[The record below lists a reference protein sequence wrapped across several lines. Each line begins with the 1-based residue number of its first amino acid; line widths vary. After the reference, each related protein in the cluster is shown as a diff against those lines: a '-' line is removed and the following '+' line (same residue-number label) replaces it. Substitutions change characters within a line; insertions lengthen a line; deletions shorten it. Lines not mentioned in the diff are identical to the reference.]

1 MSESDRAMEKTDL
14 SSFGIGKEWEKE
26 LPALRVFERLPQRI
40 FVKDTR
46 SVFVFCTTNY
56 ARELDL
62 NPDQIVGKDDFALRP
77 AEQAEIYRA
86 EDREVLSTGAARTVE
101 EAYERSGRQR
111 MVRTIKVPYRDE
123 EGRIIGVLGTLD
135 DITDEW
141 TLRKEQRRLNAIL
154 ETTSDFI
161 SMATPENKLSYL
173 NAAGRKLL
181 GWGAEEDIGE
191 RTIADV
197 HAKDSSETVL
207 KTGIPA
213 AIRDGTWSGET
224 TVWNRGGRE
233 IPVSQVIMSHKAP
246 DGKVEFLSTIIRD
259 ISERIQA
266 EAAIKRQAD
275 LFTNLITTSLD
286 GFWLVDAEGRF
297 LDVNDRYCAM
307 SGYARDELLRMGVVG
322 IEAKESAEETARHI
336 EKLMR
341 DGSDIFTSRHRRKD
355 GGAME
360 VEISAIFWKSQGQII
375 ASVRDITDRVNMGRQ
390 LEGYSRNLERM
401 VELRTEEL
409 RVALEAAEAADEA
422 KSRFLSRM
430 SHELY
435 TPLNAIIG
443 FSQIMQMDTR
453 SSLTADQ
460 EESIRE
466 ILKAGDRLHDM
477 VDRILEYSYRNSDH
491 RKGDVEIVPCA
502 PFLRGCIETM
512 KAAFTRRDI
521 EVIVDVEEGHA
532 VMADKTGLCQAIQGL
547 LSNAIRY
554 NREGGKVEVSCEAR
568 SPKLTRITVS
578 DTGRGIPA
586 ERLGRLFEVF
596 EGIDA
601 VSETGDGIGMGLALC
616 KRIVEEMGGSVGA
629 ESGVGVGSRFWIELP
644 TADAAGAKGEG

>member
-1 MSESDRAMEKTDL
+1 MEKSDRAMKKTDPPF
-14 SSFGIGKEWEKE
+14 FGVGKEWEKE
-26 LPALRVFERLPQRI
+26 LPALRFFERLPQRI

-46 SVFVFCTTNY
+46 SVFVFCTANY
-56 ARELDL
+56 ARELGIE
-62 NPDQIVGKDDFALRP
+62 PEQIVGKDDFAFRP
-77 AEQAEIYRA
+77 PELAEAYRA
-86 EDREVLSTGAARTVE
+86 EDREVLSAGTAKTIE
-101 EAYERSGRQR
+101 EAYELSGRQR

-161 SMATPENKLSYL
+161 SMATPENKLTYL
-173 NAAGRKLL
+173 NASGRKLL

-197 HAKDSSETVL
+197 HTKEYSETVL
-207 KTGIPA
+207 KIGIPA
-213 AIRDGTWSGET
+213 AIRDGIWSGET

-246 DGKVEFLSTIIRD
+246 DGNVEFLSTIIRD
-259 ISERIQA
+259 ISERIRA
-266 EAAIKRQAD
+266 EAAIKRHAD
-275 LFTNLITTSLD
+275 LFTNLIAASLD
-286 GFWLVDAEGRF
+286 GFWLVDADGRF

-322 IEAKESAEETARHI
+322 IEAEESAEETASHI
-336 EKLMR
+336 EKLIR
-341 DGSDIFTSRHRRKD
+341 KGSDIFTSRHRRKD

-360 VEISAIFWKSQGQII
+360 VEISAIYWRSQGQII
-375 ASVRDITDRVNMGRQ
+375 ASVRDITDRVTMSRA
-390 LEGYSRNLERM
+390 LEDYSRNLERM
-401 VELRTEEL
+401 VERRTEEL
-409 RVALEAAEAADEA
+409 RVALEAAEAADKA

-477 VDRILEYSYRNSDH
+477 VDRILEYSYRSSDH
-491 RKGDVEIVPCA
+491 CKSEVEIVLCA
-502 PFLRGCIETM
+502 PFLRECLEAM
-512 KAAFTRRDI
+512 KAAFTRRGI
-521 EVIVDVEEGHA
+521 EVIVDMEEGHA
-532 VMADKTGLCQAIQGL
+532 VMAEKTGLCEAIRGL

-554 NREGGKVEVSCEAR
+554 NREGGEVKVSCKAR
-568 SPKLTRITVS
+568 SPNLTRITVS

-586 ERLGRLFEVF
+586 ERLGRLFEAF

-616 KRIVEEMGGSVGA
+616 KRIVEKMGGSVGA

-644 TADAAGAKGEG
+644 TADAAGSKGEG